1 MMIRWTRLHAVNLLV
16 DVIPFLATMSP
27 AQKAIALSNSAYM
40 QFAPAPGQRTSPP
53 PREPPPNTVSAPEA
67 NGDVAT
73 EQPEAAGT
81 AAAAAAAVS
90 PSLHSLLGS
99 VPSTAFQSM
108 SGLVTRTAD
117 IDLQFWFP
125 LLFGLY
131 EVTMSCELEIRTK
144 YVPRAPKHT

>member
-1 MMIRWTRLHAVNLLV
+1 LV

-40 QFAPAPGQRTSPP
+40 QLAPATGQQTSPP
-53 PREPPPNTVSAPEA
+53 PREPSPSSVSAPEA

-73 EQPEAAGT
+73 EPPEAA
-81 AAAAAAAVS
+81 AMAAAAAVAGS

-99 VPSTAFQSM
+99 VPSTAFQNM
-108 SGLVTRTAD
+108 SGLITRTAD

-125 LLFGLY
+125 LLFGL
-131 EVTMSCELEIRTK
+131 
-144 YVPRAPKHT
+144 